1 MRPTKKCIFLWQN
14 YMWRKILNIDNIFQ
28 DTYTCPDGWHI
39 SDIGDEVF
47 LKKIQ
52 SNQINQNGKPENT
65 LKHPVC
71 KPLESQTSMFS
82 SGWASGQGLLF
93 GIPAIHLIWK
103 VECILLSGVDERVT
117 KADAAIICEF
127 HGGWLV
133 DMDEGRGGEEDMHL
147 NWWWVLSFIIDDAG
161 PQKNNLIKSF
171 IGEADPGSPGFPGN
185 QWVPSV
191 FILF

>member
-1 MRPTKKCIFLWQN
+1 MGHSAVTSCNTSQLPANNRKTLGPDRPVMLHLLFFLSATV
-14 YMWRKILNIDNIFQ
+14 LAQ

-39 SDIGDEVF
+39 SDIG
-47 LKKIQ
+47 
-52 SNQINQNGKPENT
+52 
-65 LKHPVC
+65 
-71 KPLESQTSMFS
+71 
-82 SGWASGQGLLF
+82 
-93 GIPAIHLIWK
+93 

-133 DMDEGRGGEEDMHL
+133 DMDEGRG
-147 NWWWVLSFIIDDAG
+147 

-185 QWVPSV
+185 QYGDQWW
-191 FILF
+191 IG

>member
-14 YMWRKILNIDNIFQ
+14 YMWRKIPNIDNIFQ

-52 SNQINQNGKPENT
+52 SNQSKWET
-65 LKHPVC
+65 WKY
-71 KPLESQTSMFS
+71 SQTSCLYTSWIANINVF
-82 SGWASGQGLLF
+82 
-93 GIPAIHLIWK
+93 K

-133 DMDEGRGGEEDMHL
+133 DMDEGRGGVEDGDDMHL
-147 NWWWVLSFIIDDAG
+147 NWWYVISFIIDDAG
-161 PQKNNLIKSF
+161 PQKNNLINSF